1 MRCSR
6 SRNRGERVVPSYTE
20 AIRLISVR
28 YFRTRLE
35 AVMKAHVE
43 RATAGHTQ
51 LGLESLVDDTMP
63 GTSDEVRY
71 LYGLRALVNEL
82 YRVLVRIHSVR
93 RCLIHTRR
101 HMVYD

>member
-6 SRNRGERVVPSYTE
+6 SRNRGERVIPSYTE

-35 AVMKAHVE
+35 AVIAHVE
-43 RATAGHTQ
+43 RTTAGHTQ
-51 LGLESLVDDTMP
+51 LGLESLVDDTMS